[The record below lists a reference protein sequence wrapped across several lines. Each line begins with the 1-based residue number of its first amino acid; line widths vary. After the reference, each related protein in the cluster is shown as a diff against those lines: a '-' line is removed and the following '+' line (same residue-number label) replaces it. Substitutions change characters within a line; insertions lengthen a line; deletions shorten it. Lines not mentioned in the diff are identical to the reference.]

1 LIYSLRRLSSPK
13 LSFLGLLLVGLISSI
28 VILRA
33 DNPPESPLT
42 IGALAPNF
50 VLRGLDGEEV
60 TLENLRG
67 KLIFLNFWA
76 TWCKPCEDEMP
87 AMERLYDE
95 FKDEEFQMLA
105 VAVGDE
111 PEDVRNFQKRLGL
124 TFPILLDQLGKVST
138 LYQSFRF
145 PETYWIDP
153 NGRIVSRFI
162 GPREWDD
169 ISYKTRLSGIIP

>member
-1 LIYSLRRLSSPK
+1 MIYALRRLSSPK
-13 LSFLGLLLVGLISSI
+13 LSFVGLLLLGLISSI
-28 VILRA
+28 VVLRA
-33 DNPPESPLT
+33 DNSPESPLT

-76 TWCKPCEDEMP
+76 PWCKPCEDEMP

-124 TFPILLDQLGKVST
+124 TFPILLDQLGKAVIST
-138 LYQSFRF
+138 AVTEDLIKNSLEVF
-145 PETYWIDP
+145 E
-153 NGRIVSRFI
+153 
-162 GPREWDD
+162 
-169 ISYKTRLSGIIP
+169 